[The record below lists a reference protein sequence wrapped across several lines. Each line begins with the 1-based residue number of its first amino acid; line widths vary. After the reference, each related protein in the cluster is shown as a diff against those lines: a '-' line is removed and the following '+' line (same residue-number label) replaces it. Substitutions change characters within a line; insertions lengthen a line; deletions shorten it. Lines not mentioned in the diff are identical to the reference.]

1 MRCRRLVVIAIV
13 IAAGAACGGGASS
26 EPAAGSTNGGATSEN
41 GSGGEAAGGG
51 GDGGSNEFRLN
62 QSDTAEQA
70 HGDHPSQITATETH
84 AAMRLFV
91 VDPETGPIQ
100 GIVIKMTAPDGTAFF
115 TGETDTQG
123 YAEVLVPI
131 GQRYGME
138 YLSLGRR
145 NSTANVDVPT
155 GPRQDIRLT
164 LRYRRQRTSPR
175 TEPGLGRF
183 VLDGVVFDTNSAT
196 IRFESYPRLDRIVE
210 YMRHKETARIRIAGY
225 TDNVGNPRANQRLSE
240 QRAEAVRTYLV
251 NQGIDGGR
259 IEAVGHGDQSPIATN
274 DTEAGREQ
282 NRRIEAHEL

>member
-1 MRCRRLVVIAIV
+1 MRRVQLVVIAI
-13 IAAGAACGGGASS
+13 AMGAACGGGSSS
-26 EPAAGSTNGGATSEN
+26 EPAGGSTNGEATSEN
-41 GSGGEAAGGG
+41 GSGGEEAAGGG
-51 GDGGSNEFRLN
+51 GDGGSHEFRLN
-62 QSDTAEQA
+62 ESTTAGEA
-70 HGDHPSQITATETH
+70 HGDHPSQITSTETH

-100 GIVIKMTAPDGTAFF
+100 GIVIKMTGPDGTAYF

-123 YAEVLVPI
+123 YAEVLVPM

-145 NSTANVDVPT
+145 NSTANVDVPA

-164 LRYRRQRTSPR
+164 LRYRRQRAAPR
-175 TEPGLGRF
+175 TEPGMGRF

-196 IRFESYPRLDRIVE
+196 IKFESYPRLDRIVE

-225 TDNVGNPRANQRLSE
+225 TDNVGNARANQRLSE
-240 QRAEAVRTYLV
+240 QRAESVRTYLV
-251 NQGIDGGR
+251 NQGIDAGR
-259 IEAVGHGDQSPIATN
+259 IEAVGYGDQNPLTTN

-282 NRRIEAHEL
+282 NRRIEAVEL